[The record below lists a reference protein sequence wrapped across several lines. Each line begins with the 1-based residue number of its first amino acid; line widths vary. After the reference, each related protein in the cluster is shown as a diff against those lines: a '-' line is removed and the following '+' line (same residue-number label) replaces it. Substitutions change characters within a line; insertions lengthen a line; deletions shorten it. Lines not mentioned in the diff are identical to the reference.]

1 MKSKSVPVCMYVC
14 MYMRAHEVGGDGVEL
29 GHEVQVGRRLDE
41 HALEPVEVLGGRLH
55 LVPERRVDRQVR
67 EEQRPLALE
76 VLELTQLPRLVVQP
90 PPVLQAH
97 AHWTVYSTSN
107 TAPHRLAVLRA
118 LFDYRF
124 TIQNNRLDS
133 SNVTRREGPGLVG

>member
-1 MKSKSVPVCMYVC
+1 MKSKCVQVG

-41 HALEPVEVLGGRLH
+41 HALEPLEVLGGRLH

-97 AHWTVYSTSN
+97 AHCTVYSVQYKQHR
-107 TAPHRLAVLRA
+107 TAPHRLAVQRA
-118 LFDYRF
+118 L
-124 TIQNNRLDS
+124 LDS
-133 SNVTRREGPGLVG
+133 QLKTIV